1 MIAIAVLFWLV
12 NDAIEASVTICLA
25 NFFDHCLAH
34 ETDPTKT
41 FTGDT
46 LTGPEQFTLFILKVR
61 LMLLGGQE
69 SCVYH
74 AGECIWE
81 MSCDNR

>member
-25 NFFDHCLAH
+25 KFFDHCFAH
-34 ETDPTKT
+34 ETDPAKT

-46 LTGPEQFTLFILKVR
+46 LAGPEQFTLFILEVG
-61 LMLLGGQE
+61 LVLLGGQE
-69 SCVYH
+69 GCVYH
-74 AGECIWE
+74 AGECIRE
-81 MSCDNR
+81 MSCNNR